1 MPKLFRPP
9 YGAVNGAV
17 AKTIGLPIIQW
28 NVDSEDWQV
37 KNKDLIVNKVIDTVE
52 NGSIILIH
60 DIHERSVES
69 IPEMV
74 SQLRKRGYEFVTIS
88 ELLSYGQ
95 KPLNQYFGLADQR
108 EIK

>member
-1 MPKLFRPP
+1 
-9 YGAVNGAV
+9 
-17 AKTIGLPIIQW
+17 
-28 NVDSEDWQV
+28 
-37 KNKDLIVNKVIDTVE
+37 
-52 NGSIILIH
+52 LIH